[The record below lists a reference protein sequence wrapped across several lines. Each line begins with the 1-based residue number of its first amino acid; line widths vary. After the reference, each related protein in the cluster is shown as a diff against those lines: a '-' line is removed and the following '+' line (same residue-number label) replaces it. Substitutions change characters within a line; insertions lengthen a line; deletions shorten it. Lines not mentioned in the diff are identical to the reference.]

1 MRLDSFCLDATTMN
15 THRVIHA
22 SRRLAAVIGIAAF
35 APAAW
40 TQTAPSTAA
49 SSAPSA
55 ERTQRAQR
63 AAASLA
69 DELSAHCP
77 VAAPGSEDALNAC
90 KLGIYQQG
98 SALRANLPDFVL
110 WGRQRDPKLTLRD
123 TNLTRFGPDVFTGL
137 YLPLFMFNGKYSVE
151 YVERERLYRIRL
163 QTAFRNRLT
172 PGQFPYPFWHDTEK
186 WSMYQTANEILLW
199 WDPKKERVTV
209 AQFTPFGSTPPLVA
223 VEQIAAPRPFSGD
236 WMWVD
241 TQGRTQPKVT
251 VFDGL
256 FKAENPYIN
265 QLDAAYKVLAL
276 RLREG
281 QCNECHVPNNPDKM
295 KRLVLLQTPAHAGA
309 EIKRLLQAVRADK
322 MPIDDTGIEQPLTA
336 SAKSALL
343 RDGEAFD
350 KLYDA
355 AKKWES
361 VAGRKTREASLATS
375 NRTQ

>member
-1 MRLDSFCLDATTMN
+1 MRLDFLCLDATTMK

-22 SRRLAAVIGIAAF
+22 SRRLAAVIGLAAL

-40 TQTAPSTAA
+40 TQTAAPSPA
-49 SSAPSA
+49 SSASSA
-55 ERTQRAQR
+55 ANAERAQR

-69 DELSAHCP
+69 NELAAHCP

-90 KLGIYQQG
+90 KQGLYQQG
-98 SALRANLPDFVL
+98 SVMRASMPDYVL
-110 WGRQRDPKLTLRD
+110 WGRQRDPKLSLRD

-151 YVERERLYRIRL
+151 FVERERLYRIRL
-163 QTAFRNRLT
+163 QTAFRNRLA
-172 PGQFPYPFWHDTEK
+172 PGQFPYPFWHDNEK

-199 WDPKKERVTV
+199 WDPRKDRVTV

-223 VEQIAAPRPFSGD
+223 VEPVAARPFSGD

-241 TQGRTQPKVT
+241 AQGRTQPKVT

-256 FKAENPYIN
+256 FKAENPYIG

-281 QCNECHVPNNPDKM
+281 QCNECHVPDNPDKM

-309 EIKRLLQAVRADK
+309 EIKRLLQAVRTDK
-322 MPIDDTGIEQPLTA
+322 MPIDDTGIEQPLAA
-336 SAKSALL
+336 STKAALL

-355 AKKWES
+355 AKKWEN
-361 VAGRKTREASLATS
+361 VAGRKTREASLGAT
-375 NRTQ
+375 NKTP